1 MCTYVCLCVCVLS
14 LYINISIHSSVD
26 GQLVYFYSLAIVN
39 RDAMNNE
46 VHISFQISVS
56 FFSLYITSMELLD
69 HMVIQFS
76 VF

>member
-1 MCTYVCLCVCVLS
+1 MSVCVCVLS

-46 VHISFQISVS
+46 MHISFQISVS

>member
-1 MCTYVCLCVCVLS
+1 MSVCVCVLS

-69 HMVIQFS
+69 HTVIQFS

>member
-1 MCTYVCLCVCVLS
+1 MYVYMCVCVLS

-26 GQLVYFYSLAIVN
+26 GQLVYFYILAIVN
-39 RDAMNNE
+39 RDAMNIE

-56 FFSLYITSMELLD
+56 FFSVYITSMELLD

>member
-1 MCTYVCLCVCVLS
+1 MSVCVCVLS